1 MTLNPN
7 AFKHSLARGQVQIG
21 LWSSLSSNYSAEI
34 IAGSGYDWIL
44 LDMEHSPNDLRSV
57 LSQLQAMAPYGAEP
71 LVRLYRFDKDLL
83 KLYLDMG
90 VRGFVFANV
99 ESAEQAREIV
109 AASRYPAQGGVRGVS
124 GQHRGNRWGRV
135 QGYAQHAHED
145 ICLMLQV
152 ESLPGVQHT
161 RAIAAVA
168 GVDGIFV
175 GPNDLAACLGHMG
188 HSNHPDV
195 QRVIRQVLQDILAV
209 GKAPGILAVVEED
222 AHRYIEWGYTMV
234 GIGSD
239 QGLLIKASDN
249 LVQRFRAHLGNN
261 KS

>member
-1 MTLNPN
+1 MELTPN
-7 AFKHSLARGQVQIG
+7 KFKQALAQGQVQLG

-34 IAGSGYDWIL
+34 VAGSGYDWIL
-44 LDMEHSPNDLRSV
+44 LDMEHSPNDLRGV
-57 LSQLQAMAPYGAEP
+57 LSQLQAIAPYPAEP
-71 LVRLYRFDKDLL
+71 LVRLYKFDKDLV

-99 ESAEQAREIV
+99 ESADQAREIV
-109 AASRYPAQGGVRGVS
+109 ASTRYPAQGGVRGVA
-124 GQHRGNRWGRV
+124 GQQRGNRWGRV
-135 QGYAQHAHED
+135 HGYAQHAHEQ

-152 ESLPGVQHT
+152 ESLPGVEHA
-161 RAIAAVA
+161 RAIAEVD

-188 HSNHPDV
+188 HSNHPEV
-195 QRVIRQVLQDILAV
+195 QKVIHQVLDTIRAA

-222 AHRYIEWGYTMV
+222 AKRYIEWGYTMV

-239 QGLLIKASDN
+239 QGLLIKSSDA
-249 LVQRFRAHLGNN
+249 LVQRFREHLS
-261 KS
+261 KR

>member
-1 MTLNPN
+1 MELKPN
-7 AFKHSLARGQVQIG
+7 LLKQALAQGKVQLG

-57 LSQLQAMAPYGAEP
+57 LSQMQAMAAYPVEAM
-71 LVRLYRFDKDLL
+71 VRLYQFDKDLV

-99 ESAEQAREIV
+99 ESAEMAREIV
-109 AASRYPAQGGVRGVS
+109 ASTRYPAHSGVRGVS

-135 QGYAQHAHED
+135 HGYAQHAHEQL
-145 ICLMLQV
+145 CLMLQV
-152 ESLPGVQHT
+152 ESLPGVRHA
-161 RAIAAVA
+161 REIASVE

-175 GPNDLAACLGHMG
+175 GPNDLAAALGHMG
-188 HSNHPDV
+188 HSNHPEV
-195 QRVIRQVLQDILAV
+195 QKVIRSVLDEIRAC

-222 AHRYIEWGYTMV
+222 AKRYIEWGYTML

-239 QGLLIKASDN
+239 QGLLIKASDG
-249 LVQRFRAHLGNN
+249 LVHRFREHLA
-261 KS
+261 SHP

>member
-1 MTLNPN
+1 MELTPN
-7 AFKHSLARGQVQIG
+7 TFKQALAKGQVQIG

-34 IAGSGYDWIL
+34 VAGSGYDWIL
-44 LDMEHSPNDLRSV
+44 LDMEHSPNDLRGV
-57 LSQLQAMAPYGAEP
+57 LSHLQAIAPYHAEP
-71 LVRLYRFDKDLL
+71 LVRLYKFDKDLV

-109 AASRYPAQGGVRGVS
+109 ASTRYPAQGGVRGVA
-124 GQHRGNRWGRV
+124 GQQRGNRWGRV
-135 QGYAQHAHED
+135 HGYAQHAHEQL
-145 ICLMLQV
+145 CLMLQV
-152 ESLPGVQHT
+152 ESLPGVEHAH
-161 RAIAAVA
+161 AIASVE

-188 HSNHPDV
+188 HSNHPEV
-195 QRVIRQVLQDILAV
+195 QKVIHQVLDTIRSA

-222 AHRYIEWGYTMV
+222 AKRYIEWGYTMV

-239 QGLLIKASDN
+239 QGLLIKASDT
-249 LVQRFRAHLGNN
+249 LVARFREHLA
-261 KS
+261 KR

>member
-1 MTLNPN
+1 MQLRPN
-7 AFKHSLARGQVQIG
+7 EFKSALSQGRVQLG

-34 IAGSGYDWIL
+34 VAGSGYDWIL

-57 LSQLQAMAPYGAEP
+57 LSQLQAIAPYHAEP
-71 LVRLYRFDKDLL
+71 LVRLYQFDKDLV

-99 ESAEQAREIV
+99 ESARQACDIV
-109 AASRYPAQGGVRGVS
+109 ASTRYPAQGGVRGVA
-124 GQHRGNRWGRV
+124 GQQRGNRWGRV
-135 QGYAQHAHED
+135 PGYAQHAHEQ

-152 ESLPGVQHT
+152 ESLPGVEHA
-161 RAIAAVA
+161 RAIAEVD

-188 HSNHPDV
+188 HSNHPEV
-195 QRVIRQVLQDILAV
+195 QQVIRRVLDDIRAAR
-209 GKAPGILAVVEED
+209 KAPGILAVVEED
-222 AHRYIEWGYTMV
+222 AKRYIDWGYTMV

-239 QGLLIKASDN
+239 QGLLIKASDS
-249 LVQRFRAHLGNN
+249 LVQRFRDHLGSS
-261 KS
+261 KT

>member
-1 MTLNPN
+1 MELTPN
-7 AFKHSLARGQVQIG
+7 TFKQALAKGQVQLG

-34 IAGSGYDWIL
+34 VAGSGYDWIL
-44 LDMEHSPNDLRSV
+44 LDMEHSPNDLRGV
-57 LSQLQAMAPYGAEP
+57 LSQLQAIAPYRAEP
-71 LVRLYRFDKDLL
+71 LVRLYKFDKDLV

-109 AASRYPAQGGVRGVS
+109 AATRYPAQGGVRGVA
-124 GQHRGNRWGRV
+124 GQQRGNRWGRV
-135 QGYAQHAHED
+135 QGYAQHAHEQL
-145 ICLMLQV
+145 CLMLQV
-152 ESLPGVQHT
+152 ESLPGVEHAH
-161 RAIAAVA
+161 AIASVD

-188 HSNHPDV
+188 HSNHPEV
-195 QRVIRQVLQDILAV
+195 QKVIHQVLDTIKTA

-222 AHRYIEWGYTMV
+222 AKRYIEWGYTMV

-239 QGLLIKASDN
+239 QGLLIKASDT
-249 LVQRFRAHLGNN
+249 LVARFREHLS
-261 KS
+261 KR